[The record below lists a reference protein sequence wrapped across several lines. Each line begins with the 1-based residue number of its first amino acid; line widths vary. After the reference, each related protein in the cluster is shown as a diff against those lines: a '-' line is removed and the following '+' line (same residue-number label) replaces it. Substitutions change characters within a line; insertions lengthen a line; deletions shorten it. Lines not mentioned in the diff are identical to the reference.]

1 MCRAYL
7 RAALFNFSGS
17 SPCAA
22 LNRGRRLFEG
32 GAYSSKCGTTDSL
45 ALVVFR
51 VLCFSDSRISESGF
65 RGCCGSPVLVLF
77 YDLLAIN
84 KDSSKVSKSLILLP

>member
-22 LNRGRRLFEG
+22 LNRERRFFEG
-32 GAYSSKCGTTDSL
+32 GAYSSKCGTTGSL
-45 ALVVFR
+45 ALLVFR
-51 VLCFSDSRISESGF
+51 VLWFSDSRISESGF
-65 RGCCGSPVLVLF
+65 RGCCGSAVLVLF
-77 YDLLAIN
+77 CDLLAIN